1 MLDCCFVSSKQQDF
15 HTGQI
20 WGLTQVCMGKRVSL
34 KEDRRSYLIHQS
46 LILCWDATT
55 CGLRQVSPA
64 VGLMRA
70 LFSWR
75 AISDPVVIPGRWI
88 WIGEI
93 DTSNR
98 LVVSC
103 KSLCFCISYVKR
115 KRSKAKHNNKKYFA
129 RLILLQGQ
137 LSVCHGSEH
146 HCPTKRRPGNEWP
159 NKGVLGSWQANMLVS
174 FKNILS

>member
-1 MLDCCFVSSKQQDF
+1 MGPYTSAYGKESELEGRQKVLSHSPIPDLVLGCHHLRPEASQPSSGADE
-15 HTGQI
+15 
-20 WGLTQVCMGKRVSL
+20 S
-34 KEDRRSYLIHQS
+34 
-46 LILCWDATT
+46 A
-55 CGLRQVSPA
+55 
-64 VGLMRA
+64 
-70 LFSWR
+70 FSWR
-75 AISDPVVIPGRWI
+75 AVRDHVVIQGRWI

-103 KSLCFCISYVKR
+103 KSLCFCVSYVKR
-115 KRSKAKHNNKKYFA
+115 KRSKARHNNKKYFA

-159 NKGVLGSWQANMLVS
+159 NKRVLGSWQANMLVS